1 MHSRSYL
8 LLNRELIKLKQEP
21 LWGIEVTPLDE
32 ASLLDWDVTM
42 LGPQDT
48 PWEGG
53 IFKLLV
59 RFSPQYNDRPPEI
72 NFFTIPFHPNVD
84 MLNGR
89 PCLDFLDDIS
99 CWNPEYSMSCV
110 LLTIQDMLA
119 HPSLE
124 NAMNLEAANALEM
137 TPAMYRQMV
146 YDCVIASKRIA
157 VGLPPHEEDESELA
171 KRSKTPSDAK
181 NKSRGKVVHKI
192 SFDDYLS
199 VWNGIATT
207 KVSRNAPNPL
217 LKMLNKDPHF
227 KNVHIDSSERVI
239 RDARR
244 QLENHHKLIYGVNL
258 VKKECEIDP
267 KSVLF
272 QRLQSINQF
281 NTDDAA
287 LRPVTAGDA
296 ELLLAWSQ
304 GIDPEEDVE
313 ALMDLQNPDSVP
325 LQSSAVTE

>member
-1 MHSRSYL
+1 
-8 LLNRELIKLKQEP
+8 
-21 LWGIEVTPLDE
+21 
-32 ASLLDWDVTM
+32 M
-42 LGPQDT
+42 LGPQGT

-59 RFSPQYNDRPPEI
+59 RFSPQYNDKPPEI

-99 CWNPEYSMSCV
+99 LWNPEYSMSCV

-124 NAMNLEAANALEM
+124 NAMNLEAANALEL

-157 VGLPPHEEDESELA
+157 VGLPPHEEDDSELA

-192 SFDDYLS
+192 SALR
-199 VWNGIATT
+199 G
-207 KVSRNAPNPL
+207 NPL
-217 LKMLNKDPHF
+217 VKMLNKDPHF

-244 QLENHHKLIYGVNL
+244 QLENHHKLVYGVNL